1 MSRFASL
8 VALQSV
14 ASHAL
19 APPPADFDLESLR
32 HGPGLLGELERLAA
46 RWSVSPPFEQPFAW
60 PKAVEAP
67 PELKAFY
74 AIAHY
79 WPGARLYGSQ
89 DFLRPLGR
97 LARDGGKLTFITENQ
112 GNFRIALEANRGS
125 WMLWACAFGQD
136 WLWVPMDGVR
146 LPELLVTFGLQ
157 EMMFGSR
164 YLTAHSSRAIE
175 RCRVAGGFVPLWR
188 GAYVGDSEWTFLW
201 HPSGAIAGKPAK
213 ESWYWCGQMRQGPLW
228 QYLGEPAPSRRATP
242 VRT

>member
-1 MSRFASL
+1 MASP
-8 VALQSV
+8 
-14 ASHAL
+14 AL
-19 APPPADFDLESLR
+19 APAPADFDLESLR
-32 HGPGLLGELERLAA
+32 QGPGLLGELERLAA

-60 PKAVEAP
+60 PKAVDAP

-125 WMLWACAFGQD
+125 WTLWACAFGQD

-146 LPELLVTFGLQ
+146 LPELLVTLRPAGDDVRLP
-157 EMMFGSR
+157 
-164 YLTAHSSRAIE
+164 LPDRAQQPGD
-175 RCRVAGGFVPLWR
+175 RALPRRGRVRPALAGRLRRRQRMDLPLAPVRRDRRQAGEGELVLVRPDAARSALAVPGR
-188 GAYVGDSEWTFLW
+188 AR
-201 HPSGAIAGKPAK
+201 A
-213 ESWYWCGQMRQGPLW
+213 
-228 QYLGEPAPSRRATP
+228 EPAPDARPT
-242 VRT
+242 